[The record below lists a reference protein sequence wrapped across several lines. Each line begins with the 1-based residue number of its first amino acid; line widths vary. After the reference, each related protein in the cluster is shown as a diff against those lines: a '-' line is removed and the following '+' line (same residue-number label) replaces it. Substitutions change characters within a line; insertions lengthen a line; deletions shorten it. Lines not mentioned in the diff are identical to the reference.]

1 MRVITLQ
8 PPKSPLHKGGGEGG
22 LHYQP
27 SRMIIDPGSTG
38 GGDEVEYYPVTDVQ
52 GTVYKLLD
60 ASGVEVADYTY
71 SPFGQRLTNTSLTTP
86 PSTPPYMPLGF
97 GGTYSDDDIGL
108 LYAKSRYYDPHT
120 TRFTG

>member
-8 PPKSPLHKGGGEGG
+8 PPKSPLHKGGEGG

-60 ASGVEVADYTY
+60 ASGVEVASYTY
-71 SPFGQRLTNTSLTTP
+71 SPFGERLTNSSPTI
-86 PSTPPYMPLGF
+86 YMPLGF